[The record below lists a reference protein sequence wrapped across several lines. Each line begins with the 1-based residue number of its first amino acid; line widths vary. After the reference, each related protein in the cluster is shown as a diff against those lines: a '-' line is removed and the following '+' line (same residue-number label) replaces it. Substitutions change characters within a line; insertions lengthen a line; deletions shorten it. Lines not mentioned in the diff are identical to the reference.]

1 MCGGRPHWG
10 PRRRPLGG
18 LAVTRLNP
26 PFVPLRGWRGGGGVE
41 RRESGL
47 RAGRP
52 DVACD
57 GLGGRETGRDPRRPD
72 QRRRR
77 RRGRGSGLSLRGR
90 PAAGCLLSQ
99 RPGARC
105 ESGSPAPAP
114 GSVGGGQEGGKGRKK
129 SLLVSKSRG
138 GYGRERERGVFGAL
152 PDLFPSLEARRGAFW
167 GVCEGTCI
175 ASVPYLLF
183 LTEEGFLR
191 RALPP
196 PTRSEAAH
204 SALCL
209 LSNTS
214 RYRFPSGG
222 GGWADE
228 NQIKIKERFVVFW

>member
-1 MCGGRPHWG
+1 M
-10 PRRRPLGG
+10 
-18 LAVTRLNP
+18 
-26 PFVPLRGWRGGGGVE
+26 E

-57 GLGGRETGRDPRRPD
+57 GLGGRETGRDPWRPG
-72 QRRRR
+72 QRR

-114 GSVGGGQEGGKGRKK
+114 GSLGGGQEGGKGREKIC
-129 SLLVSKSRG
+129 SLSFQVSRRLREKEG
-138 GYGRERERGVFGAL
+138 GGVFGAL

-196 PTRSEAAH
+196 P
-204 SALCL
+204 
-209 LSNTS
+209 
-214 RYRFPSGG
+214 YP
-222 GGWADE
+222 
-228 NQIKIKERFVVFW
+228 V